1 MGRFKRRSKKK
12 YHIPKDAV
20 KQYIE
25 EVKEKKPT
33 TIFTTKYDNRRLVML
48 IRKVFLSLKRRK
60 KFGEFME
67 CYYPIEKKLA
77 QNTDESIRTCLHH
90 YGHGRSGLV
99 IGKYFYIPISRDLLT
114 YNNIL
119 NTPFGNVVWLNHLF
133 EGNWQHKRENI
144 YLSMSEI
151 SEMYLKDAY
160 IAKGIT
166 KSRIPNEM
174 AFAMRIGT
182 ILASIFY
189 VAIAFL
195 LACLV
200 SPLASLIYSLFTA
213 LTIIYFLFS
222 FPINNV

>member
-20 KQYIE
+20 KRYIE

-77 QNTDESIRTCLHH
+77 QNTDESIQTCLYH
-90 YGHGRSGLV
+90 YRHRSGLV
-99 IGKYFYIPISRDLLT
+99 IGKYFCIPISRDLLT

-119 NTPFGNVVWLNHLF
+119 NTPFGNVLWLNHLF
-133 EGNWQHKRENI
+133 EGNWQHKRKDI
-144 YLSMSEI
+144 YLPMSEI

-189 VAIAFL
+189 IAIAFI
-195 LACLV
+195 LAYLV
-200 SPLASLIYSLFTA
+200 SPLASLIYSLITA
-213 LTIIYFLFS
+213 LIIIYFLFS
-222 FPINNV
+222 FPINNI